1 MKRESEWI
9 PRYGFNC
16 MKRLIDA
23 LYHIIRSFASTRTC
37 ISAPIYSLLPNRTFA
52 TGIPIHIYS
61 HPRSEMYTLYTPYT
75 CRVHHTA

>member
-23 LYHIIRSFASTRTC
+23 LYHIIFQRELVS
-37 ISAPIYSLLPNRTFA
+37 PIYSLLPNRTFA